1 MLEYAQRYGDVISVL
16 GQARDQSGNNMKLE
30 HGVGMLDGRA
40 GQEEVR
46 QASAYASRANVR
58 PRWCMRQQLLGLIT
72 GDEAMEPRVQD
83 LPSIDMHATRPLTPT
98 RRGP

>member
-1 MLEYAQRYGDVISVL
+1 MQ
-16 GQARDQSGNNMKLE
+16 LE

-40 GQEEVR
+40 GQVEAR
-46 QASAYASRANVR
+46 QGSKAASAYASRANVR

-83 LPSIDMHATRPLTPT
+83 LPSIDMHATRPLTPVQ
-98 RRGP
+98 RGP